1 MKNVILIFIL
11 IITTSSLAKNEK
23 LIFSR
28 TFNLRYP
35 YYLVKEKKSLNH
47 NPYEIY
53 FPHLGDSICRIDS
66 FKISVDVNLNKEG
79 KIKAWEKYKKL
90 CSKDGSYQLI
100 LADEYVTYDDYNA
113 AKEVLEKAIKDA
125 KFDTRHHKTLLNIVY
140 LCLEEINKSV
150 DSTVLLIKEYPDF
163 YGGYLSM
170 GANLLRVNEFYKA
183 KEFLEEALLLNK
195 KHTLTYHLLTRAS
208 YELGEY
214 DKVHLYYEKAF
225 LLNPL
230 VTLMDRSSSLSM
242 LDVHIIEKD
251 FNEANA
257 MITQLLDID
266 EGIKD
271 DPKFI
276 ELQKKFE
283 NTFNKLS
290 PK

>member
-35 YYLVKEKKSLNH
+35 YYLVKEKKSLSH

-66 FKISVDVNLNKEG
+66 FKICVDTNLNKEG

-100 LADEYVTYDDYNA
+100 LADEYANYGDYNA
-113 AKEVLEKAIKDA
+113 AQGILEEAIKDA
-125 KFDTRHHKTLLNIVY
+125 KFDTRYHKLLLHVIY
-140 LCLEEINKSV
+140 INLRKINESI
-150 DSTVLLIKEYPDF
+150 DLALSLIKDYPDF
-163 YGGYLSM
+163 DGGYKRL
-170 GANLLRVNEFYKA
+170 AVNGMIVKDWV
-183 KEFLEEALLLNK
+183 KSRSLLEEALLLNNK
-195 KHTLTYHLLTRAS
+195 NDITYILLTTVS

-266 EGIKD
+266 ESIKD